1 MSGYIKYF
9 ENSGK
14 NMSFMIKDDR
24 VLDKYSEIW
33 NRIKKTLNI
42 KFNSMAAYDQKYIKA
57 KVREFNDVIN

>member
-33 NRIKKTLNI
+33 TRIKKTLNI
-42 KFNSMAAYDQKYIKA
+42 KFNSMAVYDQKYIKA